1 MDTIIIAVVVILLGA
16 WWARLLVRQRDAD
29 NDDTAPESGDGEDS
43 LDGLASGGYH
53 PAGVEYWSQTHERTV
68 EPHPPAPGVCP
79 TCETENDPAYTYCR
93 NCVGRL
99 RPA

>member
-53 PAGVEYWSQTHERTV
+53 PAGVEYWGQANERTV
-68 EPHPPAPGVCP
+68 EPRPPAPGVCP
-79 TCETENDPAYTYCR
+79 TCETENDPSYTYCR